1 VFIER
6 AADVNREAVGFLKAR
21 EPQEREPKEGPM
33 KDGPRFEKLKAR
45 LRGPSRALRGR
56 AEKLL
61 GRILR

>member
-21 EPQEREPKEGPM
+21 EPQERERKEGPM

-45 LRGPSRALRGR
+45 LRGPSRAL
-56 AEKLL
+56 
-61 GRILR
+61 